1 MNSSK
6 FAGLELA
13 VDQPQRLILLHP
25 NTRQPLR
32 DKKGGEAWIDL
43 YSADSEVARK
53 HNRAIQRRLLNVSA
67 RGQRIKRTP
76 EELEAEAL
84 DLLVALTTG
93 WHLVAMN
100 GDPLDVPFSQE
111 NARELYGAPSMAWVR
126 EQVDEFAADRG
137 NFSAPSSQS

>member
-1 MNSSK
+1 MNSK

-13 VDQPQRLILLHP
+13 VDKPQRLILLHP

-32 DKKGGEAWIDL
+32 DKDGGEAWIDL
-43 YSADSEVARK
+43 YSADSEVARR

-76 EELEAEAL
+76 EEIEAEGV
-84 DLLVALTTG
+84 DLLAALTTG
-93 WHLVAMN
+93 WRLVSMS
-100 GDPLDVPFSQE
+100 GDPLDVPFNQE
-111 NARELYGAPSMAWVR
+111 NARELYAAPSMAWIR

-137 NFSAPSSQS
+137 NFSEASSPS

>member
-1 MNSSK
+1 MNSK

-13 VDQPQRLILLHP
+13 VDKPQRLTLLHP

-32 DKKGGEAWIDL
+32 DKKGEEAWIDL
-43 YSADSEVARK
+43 YSADSDVARK

-76 EELEAEAL
+76 EELEAEGL

-93 WHLVAMN
+93 WRLVSLS
-100 GDPLDVPFSQE
+100 GDHMDVPFTAE
-111 NARELYGAPSMAWVR
+111 NARELYGAPSMAWLR

-137 NFSAPSSQS
+137 NFSGASSPS